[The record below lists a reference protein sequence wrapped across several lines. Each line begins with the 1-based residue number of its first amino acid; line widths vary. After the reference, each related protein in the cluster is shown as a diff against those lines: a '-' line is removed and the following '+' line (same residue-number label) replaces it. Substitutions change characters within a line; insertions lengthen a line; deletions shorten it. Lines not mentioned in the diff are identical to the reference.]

1 MNNLNPIAIVTGA
14 STGIGEQISI
24 KLSKKNFHIVLISRS
39 KERLEKVKDKIELFG
54 GQCQIIVA
62 DLSKSDITSYI
73 KKQIKTPDN
82 IEILVNNA
90 GIGFFDKLEDISIDD
105 WNQQINTNL
114 RGSFLMTQFVSPFMI
129 KNKTG
134 KILFVNSVAGLSPYP
149 FASAY
154 VASKYAL
161 RGFASSL
168 REEFREHNIKV
179 ISVHPGAVD
188 TPLWDKSKADF
199 LREEMLSSEDVSDMI
214 TKAIM
219 APNNIVC
226 EEIILRRTAGDF

>member
-199 LREEMLSSEDVSDMI
+199 PREEMLSSEDVSDMI

>member
-1 MNNLNPIAIVTGA
+1 MDNSKPIAIVTGA

>member
-1 MNNLNPIAIVTGA
+1 MDNSKPIAIVTGA
-14 STGIGEQISI
+14 STGIGKQISI
-24 KLSKKNFHIVLISRS
+24 KLSKENFHIVLISRS
-39 KERLEKVKDKIELFG
+39 KERLKKVKDEIEFSG
-54 GQCQIIVA
+54 GQCQTIVA
-62 DLSKSDITSYI
+62 DLSKSDAISCVKEKI
-73 KKQIKTPDN
+73 ETPDS

-129 KNKTG
+129 ENKTG

-154 VASKYAL
+154 VASKFGL
-161 RGFASSL
+161 RGFSRSI

-179 ISVHPGAVD
+179 VSVHPGAVA
-188 TPLWDKSKADF
+188 TDF
-199 LREEMLSSEDVSDMI
+199 WKELNVDFPTDEMMNSENIAKTIAHSI
-214 TKAIM
+214 C
-219 APNNIVC
+219 APDNVVV
-226 EEIILRRTAGDF
+226 EEIDIQRIKGDF